1 MIKDRWWTQ
10 DPLGR
15 LHGQTPSWADEHL
28 DTQTEGTWWLK
39 VYNSLSLGRIFTVFL
54 LTTYFSIYRVPY
66 QSYNRYHIQIRKKKI
81 YTTGN
86 KDGKYLDHYILTSHS
101 LCLNRP
107 KDAIQQNRET
117 GEKPILNLKQYTAV
131 GEIKLKRTNGDWQKI
146 LYTSWR
152 LPTKRMGVLFN

>member
-1 MIKDRWWTQ
+1 MKDRWWTQ

-15 LHGQTPSWADEHL
+15 LHGQPPSWADKHL

-39 VYNSLSLGRIFTVFL
+39 VYNSLSLGSLQFFFWLLIFPSIEYLTSHITVIIFRL
-54 LTTYFSIYRVPY
+54 E
-66 QSYNRYHIQIRKKKI
+66 KKKI

-117 GEKPILNLKQYTAV
+117 GEKPTLNLKQYTAV
-131 GEIKLKRTNGDWQKI
+131 GKIKLKRTNGDWQKI

-152 LPTKRMGVLFN
+152 LPT